1 MPPYLDNSNYRLSPY
16 AICNIG
22 TAFLKKINLAFVMG
36 RSLTLSMT
44 LSILLVIII
53 FGSSAAPLGFDKNHT
68 VSTHSDSG
76 IDANFNHPSVVVV
89 GSEIESMTF
98 SAVQA
103 FGSEAE
109 GDCTPPIV
117 CPQPEPPVKIA
128 DIPASGSLSQN
139 SAMVAMDG
147 ILYFDANTPKSQLWN
162 YDPSTDSISEIT
174 TISQSSSYGGQV
186 AKYGGFAILDHILY
200 FDATESGEGTELWA
214 YSPLND
220 TYWMIEGI
228 RPGSGS
234 SKPVSST
241 GLVPMSGKLWF
252 NAEDGAQGSEL
263 WSYDPSTG
271 SAEIVV
277 DLFPGSSGSSP
288 GVFSGLVPISDR
300 WLFFDADDGTS
311 GIEPWVHDTLTGQT
325 TLLGDIN
332 PGTNPSLPGYLLPF
346 MEVGNHII
354 FDASNQT
361 YGTELWAVN
370 KTAQNWE
377 AILVCDIWHG
387 SQSGQPS
394 SNSDNPAILGDR
406 IYFSARDQNYG
417 SELWSF
423 NSADQTCTRNSDIR
437 PGSQGS
443 NPGSVS
449 EGFHKIG
456 GIIAFSANDGTSG
469 NELWYYS
476 PENSTSWLSA
486 DLTTGVISSY
496 PGQYSGFTTTDEGN
510 AYFTASSNGVGYEP
524 HVIDATDFSVSLLE
538 DIRTGSH
545 SSEAAKNTGFVILNR
560 DMYFD
565 AKESSSGND
574 LWVVRNA
581 TNNSAVAWTISPS
594 LPYGLEI
601 SPVDGTISGTP
612 TQATGLSTYQIDA
625 TNSSGVTASIHIEI
639 AVLSDNDLD
648 GMPDSVPDALSTYTD
663 LISDPDDDNDG
674 ISDSIEENSGS
685 SPLNVDS
692 DYDGFCDGPIQISGV
707 CTYGPDPFPI
717 NPNFP
722 VDTDGDGLAD
732 SDFDGTGPAVAD
744 DDDDNDGFNDSED
757 DFPLDP
763 SDWLDTDGDTVGDLS
778 DTDDDNDGIDDV
790 DEYAAG
796 TDPTSVDTDG
806 DGICD
811 GPYARQSCNT
821 GPDPYPVD
829 HLLPMDSDG
838 DGLWDDLPD
847 DASENFLEDYDD
859 DGDGLDDIVET
870 GTGFYISPSDR
881 GTDPLNPDSDG
892 DGFCDGS
899 NEVMG
904 VCSRGEDP
912 EPFNPNIPMD
922 RDQDRLADQVDPQ
935 WPAFYGDE
943 DADDDGD
950 GYTDSMEY
958 KCDSSAL
965 NPNDVPDDLDGDF
978 ICDDE
983 DPDMDGDGSFN
994 SEDRFPEDPND
1005 WSDFDNDGI
1014 GDNSDLDSDGDGL
1027 ANEYEHPEC
1036 ILSLD
1041 CDMDGTPDVSDPF
1054 PTDPTEYSDTDSDG
1068 IGDNSDPDSDGDQIC
1083 DGSASFP
1090 GICSSGPDAFPYD
1103 PAAYLDT
1110 DGDGLT
1116 DYLIEGIPS
1125 TLVIDLDDDGD
1136 GWDDIEEIRC
1146 RSDPLDFNDVPS
1158 DVDNN
1163 KECESVG
1170 AQVSETFAV
1179 FGAFIAL
1186 LLVVG
1191 LFMTPLIRDRLRK
1204 RNESSRSEDE
1214 G

>member
-117 CPQPEPPVKIA
+117 CPQPEPPAKIA

-147 ILYFDANTPKSQLWN
+147 ILYFDANTPKSQLWK

-234 SKPVSST
+234 SKPGSST

-311 GIEPWVHDTLTGQT
+311 GIEPWVHDTLTGHT

-594 LPYGLEI
+594 LPYGLET
-601 SPVDGTISGTP
+601 SPVD
-612 TQATGLSTYQIDA
+612 
-625 TNSSGVTASIHIEI
+625 
-639 AVLSDNDLD
+639 
-648 GMPDSVPDALSTYTD
+648 
-663 LISDPDDDNDG
+663 
-674 ISDSIEENSGS
+674 
-685 SPLNVDS
+685 
-692 DYDGFCDGPIQISGV
+692 
-707 CTYGPDPFPI
+707 
-717 NPNFP
+717 
-722 VDTDGDGLAD
+722 
-732 SDFDGTGPAVAD
+732 
-744 DDDDNDGFNDSED
+744 
-757 DFPLDP
+757 
-763 SDWLDTDGDTVGDLS
+763 
-778 DTDDDNDGIDDV
+778 
-790 DEYAAG
+790 
-796 TDPTSVDTDG
+796 
-806 DGICD
+806 
-811 GPYARQSCNT
+811 
-821 GPDPYPVD
+821 
-829 HLLPMDSDG
+829 
-838 DGLWDDLPD
+838 
-847 DASENFLEDYDD
+847 
-859 DGDGLDDIVET
+859 
-870 GTGFYISPSDR
+870 
-881 GTDPLNPDSDG
+881 
-892 DGFCDGS
+892 
-899 NEVMG
+899 
-904 VCSRGEDP
+904 
-912 EPFNPNIPMD
+912 
-922 RDQDRLADQVDPQ
+922 
-935 WPAFYGDE
+935 
-943 DADDDGD
+943 
-950 GYTDSMEY
+950 
-958 KCDSSAL
+958 
-965 NPNDVPDDLDGDF
+965 
-978 ICDDE
+978 
-983 DPDMDGDGSFN
+983 
-994 SEDRFPEDPND
+994 
-1005 WSDFDNDGI
+1005 
-1014 GDNSDLDSDGDGL
+1014 
-1027 ANEYEHPEC
+1027 
-1036 ILSLD
+1036 
-1041 CDMDGTPDVSDPF
+1041 
-1054 PTDPTEYSDTDSDG
+1054 
-1068 IGDNSDPDSDGDQIC
+1068 
-1083 DGSASFP
+1083 
-1090 GICSSGPDAFPYD
+1090 
-1103 PAAYLDT
+1103 
-1110 DGDGLT
+1110 
-1116 DYLIEGIPS
+1116 
-1125 TLVIDLDDDGD
+1125 
-1136 GWDDIEEIRC
+1136 
-1146 RSDPLDFNDVPS
+1146 
-1158 DVDNN
+1158 
-1163 KECESVG
+1163 
-1170 AQVSETFAV
+1170 
-1179 FGAFIAL
+1179 
-1186 LLVVG
+1186 
-1191 LFMTPLIRDRLRK
+1191 
-1204 RNESSRSEDE
+1204 
-1214 G
+1214 

>member
-1 MPPYLDNSNYRLSPY
+1 MCGL
-16 AICNIG
+16 NIG
-22 TAFLKKINLAFVMG
+22 TAFLRKSNLANDMG
-36 RSLTLSMT
+36 RGHALSVVLTT
-44 LSILLVIII
+44 LLVMIML
-53 FGSSAAPLGFDKNHT
+53 GSSATPLGLEKYNT
-68 VSTHSDSG
+68 ASTHSDSG
-76 IDANFNHPSVVVV
+76 IQAEFNHPSIVVE
-89 GSEIESMTF
+89 GSQIEPMTF
-98 SAVQA
+98 NAVSA

-109 GDCTPPIV
+109 GDCSPPII
-117 CPQPEPPVKIA
+117 CPLPETPVKLA
-128 DIPASGSLSQN
+128 DIPSSGTLGQN
-139 SAMVAMDG
+139 SGMVAMDG
-147 ILYFDANTPKSQLWN
+147 MLYFDANTPKSQLWQ

-174 TISQSSSYGGQV
+174 SISQSSSYGGQV
-186 AKYGGFAILDHILY
+186 AKFGGFATLEHILY
-200 FDATESGEGTELWA
+200 FDATESATGTELWA

-220 TYWMIEGI
+220 TYWMIEDI

-234 SKPVSST
+234 SKPGSST

-252 NAEDGAQGSEL
+252 NAEDGTRGNEL
-263 WSYDPSTG
+263 WSYDPASGT
-271 SAEIVV
+271 AEMVT
-277 DLFPGSSGSSP
+277 DLSPGSSGSSP
-288 GVFSGLVPISDR
+288 GVFSGLVPISNR
-300 WLFFDADDGTS
+300 WLLFDADDGMS
-311 GIEPWVHDTLTGQT
+311 GIEPWVYDTLTGYT
-325 TLLGDIN
+325 ALLGDIN
-332 PGTNPSLPGYLLPF
+332 PGTSPSLPGYLLPF
-346 MEVGNHII
+346 MHVGDHIV
-354 FDASNQT
+354 FDASDQT
-361 YGTELWAVN
+361 HGTELWAID
-370 KTAQNWE
+370 KTSQNWE
-377 AILVCDIWHG
+377 ATLVCDIWQG
-387 SQSGQPS
+387 SSSGQP
-394 SNSDNPAILGDR
+394 NSGSDEPAVIGDR
-406 IYFSARDQNYG
+406 IYFSARDQTHG

-423 NSADQTCTRNSDIR
+423 NSVDQTCTRNSDIR

-449 EGFHKIG
+449 RGFHNIA

-469 NELWYYS
+469 NELWFYS
-476 PENSTSWLSA
+476 PENSTPWLAA
-486 DLTTGVISSY
+486 DLTSGAISSY
-496 PGQYSGFTTTDEGN
+496 PGQYSGFTTTDEGH
-510 AYFTASSNGVGYEP
+510 AYFTASSGGSGYEP
-524 HVIDATDFSVSLLE
+524 HFIDATDFSTSLVV
-538 DIRTGSH
+538 DIRAGSQ
-545 SSEAAKNTGFVILNR
+545 SSESARSTGYVIMNR

-565 AKESSSGND
+565 AKESTSGSD

-581 TNNSAVAWTISPS
+581 TNNSAVAWTVSPA

-612 TQATGLSTYQIDA
+612 TQVTDLTTYQIDA
-625 TNSSGVTASIHIEI
+625 TNSSGVTLSIYIEM

-648 GMPDSVPDALSTYTD
+648 GIPDSVSANLSPYTD
-663 LISDPDDDNDG
+663 LISDSDDDNDG
-674 ISDSIEENSGS
+674 ISDLVELNSGS
-685 SPLNVDS
+685 SPIDVDS
-692 DYDGFCDGPIQISGV
+692 DDDGFCDGSIEVSGV
-707 CTYGPDPFPI
+707 CTYGPDPYPL

-722 VDTDGDGLAD
+722 VDTDGDRLAD
-732 SDFDGTGPAVAD
+732 SDFDGNGPAVAD
-744 DDDDNDGFNDSED
+744 NDDDNDGFIDSED
-757 DFPLDP
+757 AFPLDP

-778 DTDDDNDGIDDV
+778 DTDDDNDGVDDV
-790 DEYAAG
+790 DEHIAG
-796 TDPTSVDTDG
+796 TDSTSVDTDD

-811 GPYARQSCNT
+811 GPYARQSCTT
-821 GPDPYPVD
+821 GPDPYPID
-829 HLLPMDSDG
+829 PLLPMDTDG
-838 DGLWDDLPD
+838 DGLWDNLPN
-847 DASENFLEDYDD
+847 DAADNFVEDYDD
-859 DGDGLDDIVET
+859 DDDGLDDTVET

-899 NEVMG
+899 NEVAG
-904 VCSRGEDP
+904 TCSRGEDP

-922 RDQDRLADQVDPQ
+922 RDQDRLADQVDPL

-983 DPDMDGDGSFN
+983 DTDMDGDGSFN

-1005 WSDFDNDGI
+1005 WSDFDNDGV

-1054 PTDPTEYSDTDSDG
+1054 PTDPTEYSDTDNDG

-1083 DGSASFP
+1083 DGSTSFQ
-1090 GICSSGPDAFPYD
+1090 GICTGGPDAFPYD
-1103 PAAYLDT
+1103 PAAHLDT

-1136 GWDDIEEIRC
+1136 GWDDLEEIRC

-1191 LFMTPLIRDRLRK
+1191 LFATPLIRDHIRK
-1204 RNESSRSEDE
+1204 RIQSSRSEDE

>member
-1 MPPYLDNSNYRLSPY
+1 
-16 AICNIG
+16 
-22 TAFLKKINLAFVMG
+22 
-36 RSLTLSMT
+36 MT
-44 LSILLVIII
+44 LSILLVIIM
-53 FGSSAAPLGFDKNHT
+53 FGSSAAPLGFDKYNT
-68 VSTHSDSG
+68 ASTHSDSG

-89 GSEIESMTF
+89 GSEIEPMTF

-117 CPQPEPPVKIA
+117 CPQPESPVKIA

-147 ILYFDANTPKSQLWN
+147 ILYFDANTPKSQLWK

-234 SKPVSST
+234 SKPGSTT

-263 WSYDPSTG
+263 WSYDPSSGT
-271 SAEIVV
+271 AEMVV
-277 DLFPGSSGSSP
+277 DLFPGSSSSSP
-288 GVFSGLVPISDR
+288 GVFSGLVPISNR
-300 WLFFDADDGTS
+300 WLLFDADDGTS
-311 GIEPWVHDTLTGQT
+311 GIEPWVHDTLTGHT

-361 YGTELWAVN
+361 HGTELWAVN
-370 KTAQNWE
+370 KTTQNWE

-387 SQSGQPS
+387 SQSGQPN
-394 SNSDNPAILGDR
+394 SNSDNPAIVGDR

-437 PGSQGS
+437 AGSQGS

-476 PENSTSWLSA
+476 PENSTSWLST

-510 AYFTASSNGVGYEP
+510 AYFTASSSGVGYEP

-545 SSEAAKNTGFVILNR
+545 SSEAAKNAGYVILNR

-565 AKESSSGND
+565 AKDSSSGSD

-625 TNSSGVTASIHIEI
+625 TNSSGVSASIHIEI

-648 GMPDSVPDALSTYTD
+648 GMPDSVSDALSTYTD

-685 SPLNVDS
+685 SSLNVDS
-692 DYDGFCDGPIQISGV
+692 DYDGFCDGPIEISGV
-707 CTYGPDPFPI
+707 CTYGPDPFPM

-778 DTDDDNDGIDDV
+778 DTDDDNDGVDDV

-859 DGDGLDDIVET
+859 DGDGLDDSVET
-870 GTGFYISPSDR
+870 GR

-892 DGFCDGS
+892 DGFCDGR

-922 RDQDRLADQVDPQ
+922 RDQDRLADQVDPL

-1027 ANEYEHPEC
+1027 ANEFEHPEC

-1054 PTDPTEYSDTDSDG
+1054 PTNPNEYSDTDNDG

-1136 GWDDIEEIRC
+1136 GWDDLEEIRC

-1186 LLVVG
+1186 ILVVG
-1191 LFMTPLIRDRLRK
+1191 LFMAPLIRDRLRK
-1204 RNESSRSEDE
+1204 RIESSRVEDE

>member
-1 MPPYLDNSNYRLSPY
+1 VNYSISQHYIL
-16 AICNIG
+16 NIG
-22 TAFLKKINLAFVMG
+22 TAFLRKSNLPEHMG
-36 RSLTLSMT
+36 RRHTLSVALTT
-44 LSILLVIII
+44 LLIMIIL
-53 FGSSAAPLGFDKNHT
+53 GSSVAPLALEETNT
-68 VSTHSDSG
+68 ASTHSDSG
-76 IDANFNHPSVVVV
+76 IHAEFNHPSIVVV
-89 GSEIESMTF
+89 GSQIEPMTF
-98 SAVQA
+98 DAVPA

-109 GDCTPPIV
+109 GDCTPPII
-117 CPQPEPPVKIA
+117 CPQPEPPVKVA
-128 DIPASGSLSQN
+128 DIPSSGTLGEN
-139 SAMVAMDG
+139 SGMVAMDG
-147 ILYFDANTPKSQLWN
+147 VLYFDANTPKSQLWK

-174 TISQSSSYGGQV
+174 AISQSSAYGGQV
-186 AKYGGFAILDHILY
+186 GKYSGFAMLDHILY
-200 FDATESGEGTELWA
+200 FDATESASGTELWA
-214 YSPLND
+214 YSPLNG
-220 TYWMIEGI
+220 TYWMTEEI
-228 RPGSGS
+228 RPGSAG
-234 SKPVSST
+234 SKPGSST
-241 GLVPMSGKLWF
+241 GLIPMSGKLWF
-252 NAEDGAQGSEL
+252 NAEDGTTGSEL
-263 WSYDPSTG
+263 WSYDPTSGT
-271 SAEIVV
+271 AEIVA
-277 DLFPGSSGSSP
+277 DLSPGSSGSSP

-300 WLFFDADDGTS
+300 WLLFDADDGS
-311 GIEPWVHDTLTGQT
+311 FGIEPWVHDTLTGQT
-325 TLLGDIN
+325 SLLGDIN
-332 PGTNPSLPGYLLPF
+332 PGNNPSLPGYLLPF
-346 MEVGNHII
+346 KDVGNHIV

-361 YGTELWAVN
+361 YGTELWAID
-370 KTAQNWE
+370 KTSQNWE
-377 AILVCDIWHG
+377 ATLVCDIWQG
-387 SQSGQPS
+387 SSSGQP
-394 SNSDNPAILGDR
+394 NSGSDDPLVIGDR
-406 IYFSARDQNYG
+406 IYFSARDQAYG
-417 SELWSF
+417 NELWSF
-423 NSADQTCTRNSDIR
+423 NSADQTCTRDSDIR

-449 EGFHKIG
+449 EGFHNIAG
-456 GIIAFSANDGTSG
+456 MIAFSANDGTTG
-469 NELWYYS
+469 NELWFHS

-486 DLTTGVISSY
+486 DLTSGVISSY
-496 PGQYSGFTTTDEGN
+496 PGQYSGFTPTDEGHS
-510 AYFTASSNGVGYEP
+510 YFTASSTGAGYEP
-524 HVIDATDFSVSLLE
+524 HVVNTDDFSVSLLT
-538 DIRTGSH
+538 DVRPGSH
-545 SSEAAKNTGFVILNR
+545 SSESAWNTGYVILDR

-565 AKESSSGND
+565 AKESASGSD

-581 TNNSAVAWTISPS
+581 TNNSAVAWTVSPA

-612 TQATGLSTYQIDA
+612 TQVTGLVTYQIDA
-625 TNSSGVTASIHIEI
+625 TNSSGVTASIYVEI
-639 AVLSDNDLD
+639 AVLADSDLD
-648 GMPDSVPDALSTYTD
+648 GIPDSVPDDLTTYTD
-663 LISDPDDDNDG
+663 LISDSDDDNDG
-674 ISDSIEENSGS
+674 LSDSIETNSGS
-685 SPLNVDS
+685 SPLDVDS
-692 DYDGFCDGPIQISGV
+692 DNDGFCDGPIEISGV
-707 CTYGPDPFPI
+707 CTYGPDPFPV

-732 SDFDGTGPAVAD
+732 SDFDGNGPAVAD
-744 DDDDNDGFNDSED
+744 EDDDNDGFSDSED
-757 DFPLDP
+757 AFPLDP

-778 DTDDDNDGIDDV
+778 DTDDDNDGIDDA
-790 DEYAAG
+790 DESIAG
-796 TDPTSVDTDG
+796 TNPTSVDTDN

-811 GPYARQSCNT
+811 GPYDRQSCT
-821 GPDPYPVD
+821 AGPDPYPVD
-829 HLLPMDSDG
+829 PTLPMDTDG
-838 DGLWDDLPD
+838 DGLWDNLPD
-847 DASENFLEDYDD
+847 GASANFVEDYDD
-859 DGDGLDDIVET
+859 DGDGLDDSVET
-870 GTGFYISPSDR
+870 GTGFYISTSDR

-899 NEVMG
+899 NEVVG
-904 VCSRGEDP
+904 ICSRGEDP

-965 NPNDVPDDLDGDF
+965 NPNDTPDDLDGDY

-983 DPDMDGDGSFN
+983 DPDMDGDGAFN
-994 SEDRFPEDPND
+994 SEDKFPEDPND

-1014 GDNSDLDSDGDGL
+1014 GDNSDPDSDGDGL

-1054 PTDPTEYSDTDSDG
+1054 PTDPSEYLDTDNDG

-1090 GICSSGPDAFPYD
+1090 GICSGGPDAFPLD

-1116 DYLIEGIPS
+1116 DYLVEGIPS

-1136 GWDDIEEIRC
+1136 GWDDLDEIRC
-1146 RSDPLDFNDVPS
+1146 RSDPLDSNDVPS

-1191 LFMTPLIRDRLRK
+1191 LFMAPLIRDRLRK
-1204 RNESSRSEDE
+1204 RLESSRSEDE

>member
-147 ILYFDANTPKSQLWN
+147 ILYFDANTPKSQLWK

-186 AKYGGFAILDHILY
+186 AKYGGIAILDHILY
-200 FDATESGEGTELWA
+200 FDATEAGEGTELWA

-234 SKPVSST
+234 SKPGSST

-311 GIEPWVHDTLTGQT
+311 GIEPWVHDTLTGHT

-456 GIIAFSANDGTSG
+456 VIIAFSANDGTSG

-663 LISDPDDDNDG
+663 LISAPDDDNDG

-1054 PTDPTEYSDTDSDG
+1054 PTDPTEYSDTDNDG